1 VKGRDIVPAKD
12 LTQVRDTVGISLIGS
27 AETAVAIEMVAEE
40 MPDAKITDN
49 DCFYKVERDGLLR
62 FDMADLSERLGRD
75 YTVHDFLVNMTSY
88 YGRIVVSDAAVEIRR
103 HPARAVPGL
112 VKEKDQW
119 RRNWKRSTQ
128 RANGTTGD
136 STTLAPTRSSRPA
149 ILSHRM
155 ARTRSG

>member
-1 VKGRDIVPAKD
+1 VKGRNIVSAKD

-27 AETAVAIEMVAEE
+27 TETAVAVEMVTEE

-88 YGRIVVSDAAVEIRR
+88 YGRIVVSDAAVEIY
-103 HPARAVPGL
+103 A
-112 VKEKDQW
+112 D
-119 RRNWKRSTQ
+119 
-128 RANGTTGD
+128 
-136 STTLAPTRSSRPA
+136 
-149 ILSHRM
+149 ILPERF
-155 ARTRSG
+155 RD